1 MRASPASGSSARAPR
16 EKGGA
21 GAVSGARARR
31 LKRFGGA
38 AVLARLE
45 ALLPEFPHVRL
56 CVALSGGIDS
66 TALLAALAPAR
77 TRGLALRAV
86 HVDHGLHPDSRHW
99 SRECRMLARRLE
111 VPLRVVRIELTV
123 GRGESPE
130 QAARVAR
137 YRALGAALAPGEV
150 LLTAHTQ
157 DDQLETVLLQ
167 LFRGCGLAGL
177 AAMPALAPFG
187 PTWLARPLLGF
198 TRAQLEQWLTGEN
211 LPVVTDPS
219 NADERFDRNY
229 LRRQVLPAVRA
240 RWSSVAA
247 AVARTARHAAEGQH
261 LLESL
266 GRADVERASDGAALS
281 VKALRALE
289 LPRRRNAL
297 RYWIARGG
305 YTLPDARRLEQISGA
320 MIDARPDAHP
330 HVAWRAARIERH
342 ADLLLIAGALEA
354 PGPFMPPR
362 EIVWDLGASARCEL
376 PRGCGAIELRPDV
389 HGPLDLDA
397 LGVCLRVSWRRG
409 GERLRVRPGGARRAL
424 KSLLQEARVPPAERA
439 RLPLLFRDGE
449 LVAAADLW
457 IDASVRAR
465 GAARRRARL
474 IWHKAPH
481 APR

>member
-1 MRASPASGSSARAPR
+1 M
-16 EKGGA
+16 
-21 GAVSGARARR
+21 SGARRGRR
-31 LKRFGGA
+31 LQGFGSA
-38 AVLARLE
+38 ALLERLE
-45 ALLPEFPHVRL
+45 ALLPEFPQVRL
-56 CVALSGGIDS
+56 CVALSGGTDS
-66 TALLAALAPAR
+66 TALLAALAAAR
-77 TRGLALRAV
+77 AGGAALRAV
-86 HVDHGLHPDSRHW
+86 HVDHGLHPDSRRW
-99 SRECRMLARRLE
+99 SRECRALARRLA
-111 VPLRVVRIELTV
+111 VPLRVVRIEV
-123 GRGESPE
+123 AVARGESPE
-130 QAARVAR
+130 QVARVAR

-187 PTWLARPLLGF
+187 PTWLVRPLLGF
-198 TRAQLEQWLTGEN
+198 TRAQLEQWLAGEH
-211 LPVVTDPS
+211 LPVVSDPS

-247 AVARTARHAAEGQH
+247 AVARTARHAAEGQQ

-281 VKALRALE
+281 VKALRALD

-297 RYWIARGG
+297 RYWIARSGR
-305 YTLPDARRLEQISGA
+305 TLPDARRLEQIAAA

-330 HVAWRAARIERH
+330 RVLWGHARIERH
-342 ADLLLIAGALEA
+342 ADLLLIGTAAEELR
-354 PGPFMPPR
+354 PFTPPR

-376 PRGCGAIELRPDV
+376 PPGCGALELRLDV

-397 LGVCLRVSWRRG
+397 LGPCLRVTWRRG

-439 RLPLLFRDGE
+439 RLPLLLRDGE
-449 LVAAADLW
+449 LIAAADLW

-465 GAARRRARL
+465 GAVRRRARL

-481 APR
+481 GPC